1 MDKFKIGE
9 INTLIAARQEPQ
21 GFYLRAEDPFDQVLL
36 PNAYIP
42 SDFKVG
48 NEIDVFVYL
57 DNEERITAT
66 TLKPHIKLNDFG
78 FLTVAQVNRMG
89 AFMDMGIV
97 KQLLVPYK
105 EQASPME
112 EGKSYLVYMYLDQKT
127 DRLVATSKFNRY
139 LSNEEC
145 ILEKGEQVDLIIL
158 HSTSLGTNVII
169 NRQHKGLIFKSD
181 ANQPLQPGQELQGFI
196 KVIRDDGKIDVLLQ
210 KEGVASF
217 EPNSEK
223 VLEILRRGDGFL
235 ALHDKSDPKEIS
247 KRLLMSK
254 KSFKR
259 AIGNLYRDQK
269 IKIEKDGIRLA

>member
-1 MDKFKIGE
+1 MSNFDIGK
-9 INTLIAARQEPQ
+9 INTLIAARQEQQ
-21 GFYLRAEDPFDQVLL
+21 GFYLRGEDPFDQVLL

-42 SDFKVG
+42 EGFKVG
-48 NEIDVFVYL
+48 DEIDVFVYL

-66 TLKPHIKLNDFG
+66 TLVPHIQINDFAA
-78 FLTVAQVNRMG
+78 LTVAQVNRMG

-105 EQASPME
+105 EQAIPME
-112 EGKSYLVYMYLDQKT
+112 EGKTYVVYMYLDQKT
-127 DRLVATSKFNRY
+127 ERLVGTSKFNRY
-139 LSNEEC
+139 LTNEGC
-145 ILEKGEQVDLIIL
+145 SLEKGDEVDLMVL
-158 HSTSLGTNVII
+158 HSSSLGTNVII
-169 NRQHKGLIFKSD
+169 NKEHLGLIFRSD
-181 ANQPLQPGQELQGFI
+181 VNQPVKLGQELKGFI
-196 KVIRDDGKIDVLLQ
+196 KAIREDGKIDVLLQ
-210 KEGVASF
+210 EEGVASF
-217 EPNSEK
+217 EPNAEK

-235 ALHDKSDPKEIS
+235 GLHDKSDSKEIS

>member
-1 MDKFKIGE
+1 MSNFDIGK
-9 INTLIAARQEPQ
+9 INTLIAARQEQQ
-21 GFYLRAEDPFDQVLL
+21 GFYLRGEDSFDQVLL

-42 SDFKVG
+42 EGFKVG
-48 NEIDVFVYL
+48 DEIDVFVYL

-66 TLKPHIKLNDFG
+66 TLVPNIQINDFAA
-78 FLTVAQVNRMG
+78 LTVAQVNRMG

-105 EQASPME
+105 EQAIPME
-112 EGKSYLVYMYLDQKT
+112 EGKTYVVYMYLDQKT
-127 DRLVATSKFNRY
+127 ERLVGTSKFNRY
-139 LSNEEC
+139 LTNEGC
-145 ILEKGEQVDLIIL
+145 SLEKGDEVDLMVL
-158 HSTSLGTNVII
+158 HSSSLGTNVII
-169 NRQHKGLIFKSD
+169 NKEHLGLIFRSD
-181 ANQPLQPGQELQGFI
+181 VNQPVKLGQKLKGFI
-196 KVIRDDGKIDVLLQ
+196 KAIREDGKIDVLLQ
-210 KEGVASF
+210 EEGVASF
-217 EPNSEK
+217 EPNAEK

-235 ALHDKSDPKEIS
+235 GLHDKSDSKEIS